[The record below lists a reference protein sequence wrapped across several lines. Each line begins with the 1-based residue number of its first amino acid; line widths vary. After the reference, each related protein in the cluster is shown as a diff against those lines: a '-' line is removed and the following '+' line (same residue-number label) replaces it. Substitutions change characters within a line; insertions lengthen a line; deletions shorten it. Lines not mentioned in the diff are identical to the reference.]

1 MTKPLGHDLRNT
13 PAEIAELLPYL
24 TEDERSEIAELM
36 ARDAETYIWRP
47 LPGPQYMAYMSQA
60 DDTGYGGAA
69 GGGKGLAL
77 NTCIPTLFGW
87 TTMAEVGVG
96 DVLLDESGAP
106 CRVTAV
112 SDVVHRSCFRL
123 RFDDGAEIVADD
135 VHRWVTFDAKERRAM
150 KNAGLS
156 LYPKGWSFWR
166 SPRGKAPQIRN
177 TAEINQTL
185 EVKPGYNNH
194 SIPTT
199 PPLQL
204 PEVGL
209 PVDPFVL
216 GAWLGDGSSSS
227 GTARMAAD
235 HTNGDSACLRAEFLA
250 RGYQTRDLSDPVQF
264 SIPGLISKLREIGV
278 ASDKHVPP
286 IYLRGSAQQRLDIL
300 RGLMVTD
307 GHVTASGQVSF
318 ENTNERLAEAVEE
331 LALSMGQKARKKELS
346 RVTEA
351 GKRVWRVYWS
361 PTVDPFGVGRKI
373 NRLRLEGAQTIRHRH
388 RVIVACDPVPSVPTK
403 CIAVDSPTRQFLVG
417 RQMIPTHNTDL
428 MCGAA
433 LTQHHQS
440 LLMRREYTQMKG
452 IVQRMTEMLGGRDG
466 YNGQDKIWR
475 IPMTGR
481 TVEFGSVPNLGDE
494 LNYQGRPRDL
504 LGIDEAT
511 NFLRAQVV
519 FLMGWVRTTKT
530 GQRTRTINTFNPP
543 TTVEGRWVIDHY
555 GPWLDEDNL
564 IPAAPGEIRWFAMI
578 DGEEQEVE
586 NARQFVLV
594 QGEQVFEFDP
604 REHHPTKIIRPS
616 SRTFIPSRISD
627 NPFLVS
633 TGYISTLQRMPEPLR
648 SQMLYGDFKAGM
660 QDDIWQVIPTAWVDQ
675 AMARW
680 KPKNRKGEM
689 QALGVDVA
697 RGGKDKTLLSPRYED
712 WWFDEL
718 IELPGKET
726 PDGHAV
732 AGQVVVHHRDNAP
745 ILIDVIGVGASPY
758 DILSGKDQPVY
769 GVDVR
774 NTPTGTD
781 KSGMMTFKNLRSQLI
796 WGLRETLDPAN
807 NLEAALPP
815 DPMLKKELCSV
826 LWRYQNATCYVE
838 SREEIVARIGHSPDK
853 LSALML
859 AAMDVP
865 KVKKHQQQNVQQAID
880 ARAKYDPF
888 AR

>member
-47 LPGPQYMAYMSQA
+47 LPGPQFMAYMSLA

-69 GGGKGLAL
+69 GGGK
-77 NTCIPTLFGW
+77 
-87 TTMAEVGVG
+87 
-96 DVLLDESGAP
+96 
-106 CRVTAV
+106 
-112 SDVVHRSCFRL
+112 
-123 RFDDGAEIVADD
+123 
-135 VHRWVTFDAKERRAM
+135 
-150 KNAGLS
+150 
-156 LYPKGWSFWR
+156 
-166 SPRGKAPQIRN
+166 
-177 TAEINQTL
+177 
-185 EVKPGYNNH
+185 
-194 SIPTT
+194 
-199 PPLQL
+199 
-204 PEVGL
+204 
-209 PVDPFVL
+209 
-216 GAWLGDGSSSS
+216 
-227 GTARMAAD
+227 
-235 HTNGDSACLRAEFLA
+235 
-250 RGYQTRDLSDPVQF
+250 
-264 SIPGLISKLREIGV
+264 
-278 ASDKHVPP
+278 
-286 IYLRGSAQQRLDIL
+286 
-300 RGLMVTD
+300 
-307 GHVTASGQVSF
+307 
-318 ENTNERLAEAVEE
+318 
-331 LALSMGQKARKKELS
+331 
-346 RVTEA
+346 
-351 GKRVWRVYWS
+351 
-361 PTVDPFGVGRKI
+361 
-373 NRLRLEGAQTIRHRH
+373 
-388 RVIVACDPVPSVPTK
+388 
-403 CIAVDSPTRQFLVG
+403 
-417 RQMIPTHNTDL
+417 TDL

-475 IPMTGR
+475 IPTTRR

-511 NFLRAQVV
+511 NFLRDQVV

-543 TTVEGRWVIDHY
+543 TTVEGRWVVDHY
-555 GPWLDEDNL
+555 GAWLDESHL
-564 IPAAPGEIRWFAMI
+564 IPADPGEIRWYAMVDAEEIEVDTPLPFVI
-578 DGEEQEVE
+578 D
-586 NARQFVLV
+586 
-594 QGEQVFEFDP
+594 QGTKIYKFNPSDY
-604 REHHPTKIIRPS
+604 HPTKIIRPS

-660 QDDIWQVIPTAWVDQ
+660 QDDIWQVIPTAWVEA

-689 QALGVDVA
+689 MALGVDVA
-697 RGGKDKTLLSPRYED
+697 RGGKDKTLLSPRYDD

-718 IELPGKET
+718 IEFAGSET

-758 DILSGKDQPVY
+758 DILSGKGQPVY

-781 KSGMMTFKNLRSQLI
+781 KSGMMTFKNLRSQHI
-796 WGLRETLDPAN
+796 WGLREMLDPAN
-807 NLEAALPP
+807 NLEVALPN
-815 DPMLKKELCSV
+815 DPVLKKELCSV

-838 SREEIVARIGHSPDK
+838 SREEIVARIGHSPDR

-859 AAMDVP
+859 AAIDVP
-865 KVKKHQQQNVQQAID
+865 KVKKHQQQNVQDAVT

-888 AR
+888 AQR